1 MIYNFRNDSNFRQSP
16 ESFSTCFNLTPY
28 KMNNK
33 NRGKCIIINHEK
45 YDKHMRCPERIGT
58 DKDVRKLKKCMKKY
72 GFDVLPFN
80 DLPLNKIEENINKG

>member
-1 MIYNFRNDSNFRQSP
+1 
-16 ESFSTCFNLTPY
+16 
-28 KMNNK
+28 
-33 NRGKCIIINHEK
+33 
-45 YDKHMRCPERIGT
+45 MRCPERIGT